1 MSKFS
6 YSEEKFMGKKQS
18 WEENVKYQVSFLKRK
33 IHYPFKLIQLIE

>member
-18 WEENVKYQVSFLKRK
+18 WEENVSFLKRK